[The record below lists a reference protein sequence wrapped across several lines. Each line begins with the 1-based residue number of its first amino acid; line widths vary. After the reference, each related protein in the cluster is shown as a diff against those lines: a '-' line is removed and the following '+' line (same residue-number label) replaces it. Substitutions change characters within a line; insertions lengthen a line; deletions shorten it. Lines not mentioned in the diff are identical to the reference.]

1 MNYQKRRFNYEKICT
16 NWGGGRFLSFS
27 NAFTLAELL
36 ITLGIIGV
44 VAALTLPTLITN
56 YKNKEYATR
65 AKRTYSLINQAIQK
79 YQADAGVAGDV
90 SGLFDT
96 SKTSAEVLTNFSKYF
111 DGAKICLN
119 SSGECRKYTYSILY
133 NYPLYSP
140 DMTAINAN
148 MNYPL
153 IVLKDSS
160 IMQITQYSSC
170 ERELSSPAY
179 NPDGTTKV
187 DADGNPIINHWTSYD
202 CAEIK
207 FDTNGTAK
215 PNQFGADVFV
225 LLVYNDATLSGAKST
240 GFTSLQGILSGKDPE
255 YTKYS
260 AGSKKE

>member
-1 MNYQKRRFNYEKICT
+1 M
-16 NWGGGRFLSFS
+16 GGGRFLSFS

-65 AKRTYSLINQAIQK
+65 AKRTYSLINQAVQK

-119 SSGECRKYTYSILY
+119 SLGECRKYSYSLLY
-133 NYPLYSP
+133 NSTIYNE
-140 DMTAINAN
+140 DNTAQSTG
-148 MNYPL
+148 MHYPL
-153 IVLKDSS
+153 IVLKDGS
-160 IMQITQYSSC
+160 IMSLIQYSSC
-170 ERELSSPAY
+170 KRESSGIGY
-179 NPDGTTKV
+179 NEDGTIKV
-187 DADGNPIINHWTSYD
+187 DADGNPIINHWTAYN
-202 CAEIK
+202 CALLF

-215 PNQFGADVFV
+215 PNQFGADAFRLEVHEDGHFNG
-225 LLVYNDATLSGAKST
+225 NDTFGWK
-240 GFTSLQGILSGKDPE
+240 SLQGILSGKDPE

-260 AGSKKE
+260 PGTKKE